1 MLLTAKIFGMI
12 LVKANRYSSKLFSII
27 LKNQNM
33 KKQHFTKLIISVMLT
48 VIITQAKA
56 QQDVGDLF
64 KSGPADATKLINAY
78 FQPLYKGLG
87 VGLSDGWT
95 NTAKS
100 KGLFKFDVRVSASA
114 AFVPQSDRSY
124 DVNTLGLSNIRPAVG
139 ASSIGPTAFGG
150 SQPGGR
156 MQIYSSN
163 GIPTT
168 SFFSLPQGLGFH
180 VVPSAQIQ
188 ATLGLP
194 KNIDISFRAMPKIKL
209 SSDLGSLSMI
219 GIGAKIELLPL
230 FMGTSQKLVPIDVA
244 VAGGFTQFKYELP
257 LNINNSSNSNQRI
270 DARFNGVN
278 IDAIVSKKILFFTPF
293 ASVGYQTSTTNL
305 KALGTYSFDTGNGTS
320 VNYTDPVSIKQRDI
334 DGARASLGF
343 QLKFGFFKLYG
354 SYTAAKYDMVNAGIG
369 LGIGQ

>member
-1 MLLTAKIFGMI
+1 M
-12 LVKANRYSSKLFSII
+12 
-27 LKNQNM
+27 
-33 KKQHFTKLIISVMLT
+33 IISV
-48 VIITQAKA
+48 QANA

-78 FQPLYKGLG
+78 FEPLYKGLG

-100 KGLFKFDVRVSASA
+100 KGFLKFDVRVSGSLAL
-114 AFVPQSDRSY
+114 VPQSDRSY
-124 DVNTLGLSNIRPAVG
+124 DVNTLGLSNIRPAAG
-139 ASSIGPTAFGG
+139 ASSLGPTAFGS

-168 SFFSLPQGLGFH
+168 TFFNLPQGLGFH
-180 VVPSAQIQ
+180 GVPSAQIQ

-194 KNIDISFRAMPKIKL
+194 KNIDISVRAMPKVKL

-219 GIGAKIELLPL
+219 GVGAKVELLPL
-230 FMGTSQKLVPIDVA
+230 FMGKSQKLVPIDIA
-244 VAGGFTQFKYELP
+244 IAGGFTQFRYELP
-257 LNINNSSNSNQRI
+257 LNINNSTNSNQRI

-320 VNYTDPVSIKQRDI
+320 VNYTDPVNVKQRDI

-343 QLKFGFFKLYG
+343 QLKFGFFKFYS
-354 SYTAAKYDMVNAGIG
+354 SYTAAKYNMVNAGIG